1 MMTADPGGMFPPA
14 SAVFGLSGVFFVRPA
29 EENPHLVALRVR
41 KGGLSMKSSVKSK
54 VISSAVSIIAVA
66 LLYWFWLPPLN
77 PRSPSFW
84 IFLLAG
90 VAIFLAVFSI
100 AGIGASVKTAA
111 GEASVVDFGG
121 TKVHLPSMPKFSG
134 SRWQKILLWVIGGI
148 LLLML
153 LASVIGSTLF
163 NASRYKNLI
172 VKTEG
177 SFTEDIAQLRE
188 DQIPVVDR
196 DSAIQ
201 LGKRKLGEMSDLVS
215 QFEIAEDYTQINL
228 NGRPVRVTP
237 LIYGDL
243 FKWLANSKNGIP
255 GYIQVDMVNQ
265 EATLVRLEGDSGIKY
280 SPTEY
285 LLRDLQRHLRF
296 QFPTKIFDSSSFEV
310 DDAGV
315 PYWIT
320 PTMTYRIGLW
330 SGMDVEGAILTNAN
344 TGESTYYPV
353 KDVPTWV
360 DKVYRADLL
369 IEQLNYNGRFQSG
382 FWNSYFGQRGVLR
395 TTDGYN
401 YLAIDD
407 DVYLYTGMTSVTGD
421 QSNVGFVLV
430 NMRTKETKFYSV
442 PGAEENSAMSS
453 AQGQVQHLKYTAT
466 FPLLLNVENRPT
478 YFLSLKDAAGLVKMY
493 AFVDVERYQIVGTG
507 ETVELARAAYEKAL
521 GGESDL
527 NVGGE
532 PITGTITEIYPVVV
546 DGNTSYYFQ
555 LEGSDTVYIAGVT
568 LSSRLP
574 FLKAGDTVTITC
586 SGETSTVRE
595 ISFP

>member
-1 MMTADPGGMFPPA
+1 M
-14 SAVFGLSGVFFVRPA
+14 L
-29 EENPHLVALRVR
+29 
-41 KGGLSMKSSVKSK
+41 MKSSVKSK
-54 VISSAVSIIAVA
+54 VISTAISVVAVA
-66 LLYWFWLPPLN
+66 LLYWFWLPPINL
-77 PRSPSFW
+77 RSPTFW
-84 IFLLAG
+84 TFVLTGVVIFL
-90 VAIFLAVFSI
+90 VVFSI
-100 AGIGASVKTAA
+100 AGIGASVKSATQ
-111 GEASVVDFGG
+111 ETSVVDFGG
-121 TKVHLPSMPKFSG
+121 TKVRLPSIPKFSG
-134 SRWQKILLWVIGGI
+134 SRWQKILLWIIGGI
-148 LLLML
+148 IVLML
-153 LASVIGSTLF
+153 LASIIGSSLF
-163 NASRYKNLI
+163 NASRYKDLI

-177 SFTEDIAQLRE
+177 NFTEDIAQLKE

-196 DSAIQ
+196 DSAVQ

-237 LIYGDL
+237 LVYGDL
-243 FKWLANSKNGIP
+243 FKWLANQSNGIP
-255 GYIQVDMVNQ
+255 GYIQVDMVSQ
-265 EATLVRLEGDSGIKY
+265 EASLVRLEEGNGIKY

-310 DDAGV
+310 DDSGV

-330 SGMDVEGAILTNAN
+330 SGIDVEGAILTNAN
-344 TGESTYYPV
+344 TGESVYYPV
-353 KDVPTWV
+353 NEVPSWV

-382 FWNSYFGQRGVLR
+382 FWNSYFGQKGVLR

-430 NMRTKETKFYSV
+430 NMRTKDTKFYNV

-453 AQGQVQHLKYTAT
+453 AEGQVQHLKYTAT
-466 FPLLLNVENRPT
+466 FPLLLNVQNRPT

-507 ETVELARAAYEKAL
+507 ETVELAREAYEKAL

-527 NVGGE
+527 NIGGE
-532 PITGTITEIYPVVV
+532 SITGIITEIYPVVV
-546 DGNTSYYFQ
+546 EGNTNYYFR
-555 LEGSDTVYIAGVT
+555 LEGNDTVYIAEVS
-568 LSSRLP
+568 LSSQLP
-574 FLKAGDTVTITC
+574 FLKTGDTVTITC
-586 SGETSTVRE
+586 SGETSTVKE
-595 ISFP
+595 ISFPQ

>member
-1 MMTADPGGMFPPA
+1 
-14 SAVFGLSGVFFVRPA
+14 
-29 EENPHLVALRVR
+29 
-41 KGGLSMKSSVKSK
+41 MKSSVKSK
-54 VISSAVSIIAVA
+54 VIAVTVSVVILL
-66 LLYWFWLPPLN
+66 LLYWFWLPPLH
-77 PRSPSFW
+77 PRSPAFW
-84 IFLLAG
+84 GFVLA
-90 VAIFLAVFSI
+90 ALAVFLI
-100 AGIGASVKTAA
+100 AFSLAGMGASLKATAQ
-111 GEASVVDFGG
+111 ETTVVDFGG
-121 TKVHLPSMPKFSG
+121 AKVHLPSMPRLSLKGNSL
-134 SRWQKILLWVIGGI
+134 WQKILLWGIGAI
-148 LLLML
+148 LVLM
-153 LASVIGSTLF
+153 VVGSIVGATLF
-163 NASRYKNLI
+163 NASRYKDLI
-172 VKTEG
+172 VKTDG
-177 SFTEDIAQLRE
+177 SFTQDIAQLTE

-196 DSAIQ
+196 DTSIQ

-237 LIYGDL
+237 LVYGDF
-243 FKWLANSKNGIP
+243 FKWIANSQNGIP
-255 GYIQVDMVNQ
+255 GYIQVDMVTQ
-265 EATLVRLEGDSGIKY
+265 EATLIRLDGGKGIKY
-280 SPTEY
+280 SPAEY

-344 TGESTYYPV
+344 TGESVYYPV
-353 KDVPTWV
+353 DQVPTWV

-369 IEQLNYNGRFQSG
+369 LEQLNYNGRFQSG
-382 FWNSYFGQRGVLR
+382 FWNSYFGQKGVLR

-453 AQGQVQHLKYTAT
+453 AQGQVQHLGYKAT
-466 FPLLLNVENRPT
+466 FPLLLNVQDRPT

-493 AFVDVERYQIVGTG
+493 AFVDVERYHIVGTG
-507 ETVELARAAYEKAL
+507 ETVESAREAYEKAL

-527 NVGGE
+527 NTGGE
-532 PITGTITEIYPVVV
+532 PVEGTIQEIHPVVV
-546 DGNTSYYFQ
+546 DGDTIYYFRM
-555 LEGSDTVYIAGVT
+555 EGDDRVYTANVS
-568 LSSRLP
+568 LSPRLP
-574 FLKAGDTVTITC
+574 FLKAGDTVIVIC
-586 SGETSTVRE
+586 SGESSVVKE
-595 ISFP
+595 ITFP